1 MGITRMGQNYVP
13 VPSVERPTWDM
24 TPCPIGGPVG
34 LIIGSGMSF
43 GGVCPRISYRFLVW
57 SVFYW
62 SCFSIGVS
70 LAEPC
75 PVRFHA

>member
-34 LIIGSGMSF
+34 LIIGSGMGSVGCVRASLIDSWF
-43 GGVCPRISYRFLVW
+43 GQFSTGLVFL
-57 SVFYW
+57 SEF
-62 SCFSIGVS
+62 C
-70 LAEPC
+70 
-75 PVRFHA
+75 